1 MTDRITEALDAI
13 RGGPS
18 TGGFAAFT
26 AAGVE
31 PDGDIKGDRLRTA
44 LINMAYPGPGDTE
57 VRLVQNAELVACLAL
72 SQYGSDEAK
81 VLKTWVDLIS
91 SRPVAE
97 DQFFRSVGQV
107 ANPRK
112 RPGMLQVCLLLA
124 ACCARDGIVTDWVL
138 DRAGA
143 LVTADHEAG
152 VER

>member
-1 MTDRITEALDAI
+1 MNDRITEALDAL
-13 RGGPS
+13 RGPS

-31 PDGDIKGDRLRTA
+31 PDGDIKGDRLRAA

-81 VLKTWVDLIS
+81 V
-91 SRPVAE
+91 
-97 DQFFRSVGQV
+97 QFFRSVGQV